1 MIIQIEYDQQGNAT
15 PLKRPKD
22 KFSGVLM
29 DREFTRMSF
38 NPKFNKDERRREFTE
53 PAMRTLRETLNENFG
68 TTEDIHEKTV
78 EYAID

>member
-1 MIIQIEYDQQGNAT
+1 
-15 PLKRPKD
+15 
-22 KFSGVLM
+22 M